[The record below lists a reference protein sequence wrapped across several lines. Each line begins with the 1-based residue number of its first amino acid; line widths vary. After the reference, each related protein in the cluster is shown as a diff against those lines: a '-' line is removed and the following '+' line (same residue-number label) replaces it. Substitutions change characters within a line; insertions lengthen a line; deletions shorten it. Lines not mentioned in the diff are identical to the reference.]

1 MAFENSI
8 RVLQGFARK
17 QVRDAKRNLKG
28 SKNLARSITA
38 QVIGSFEKSPVVQ
51 FKIPEYGGFVDTG
64 VKGTGVKPTGKNA
77 QPLKMKKPLN
87 NAFANM
93 IFGFKKG
100 QPKFRKVSG
109 KTKTGRKKVG
119 MIPPS
124 AIDKWM
130 IQKGIDGTRDAK
142 GRFISR
148 SSIKF
153 AMAISIHRQGLTGT
167 GFFSKPLGQ
176 NLGRMYMNLEGAY
189 AQDLK
194 ENLTKEKYFV

>member
-17 QVRDAKRNLKG
+17 QVADAKRKLKG
-28 SKNLARSITA
+28 SKVADSIK
-38 QVIGSFEKSPVVQ
+38 VEVVGDFESEPMVKFTMPL
-51 FKIPEYGGFVDTG
+51 YGAFVDTG

-77 QPLKMKKPLN
+77 QPLNMKKPLN
-87 NAFANM
+87 NAFANT

-109 KTKTGRKKVG
+109 KTKSGRKKVG

-130 IQKGIDGTRDAK
+130 IQKEIEGTRDAK

-167 GFFSKPLGQ
+167 GFFSEPLGL
-176 NLGRMYMNLEGAY
+176 NKLKMEYNLEGAY

-194 ENLTKEKYFV
+194 DNLELDKYFV

>member
-28 SKNLARSITA
+28 SKNLSRSITA

-77 QPLKMKKPLN
+77 QPLNMKKPLN

-93 IFGFKKG
+93 IFGFKN
-100 QPKFRKVSG
+100 QPRF
-109 KTKTGRKKVG
+109 KTTKR

-124 AIDKWM
+124 VLDKWM

>member
-17 QVRDAKRNLKG
+17 QVADAKRKLKG
-28 SKNLARSITA
+28 SKVADSIK
-38 QVIGSFEKSPVVQ
+38 VEVVGDFESEPMVKFTMPL
-51 FKIPEYGGFVDTG
+51 YGAFVDTG

-77 QPLKMKKPLN
+77 QPLKMKTPLN

-93 IFGFKKG
+93 IFGFKN
-100 QPKFRKVSG
+100 QPRF
-109 KTKTGRKKVG
+109 KTTKR

-124 AIDKWM
+124 VLDKWV
-130 IQKGIDGTRDAK
+130 IQKGIKGTRNAK

-167 GFFSKPLGQ
+167 GFFSEPLGL
-176 NLGRMYMNLEGAY
+176 NKLKMEYNLEGAY

-194 ENLTKEKYFV
+194 DNLELDKYFV

>member
-38 QVIGSFEKSPVVQ
+38 QVIGSFEKAPVVQ

-77 QPLKMKKPLN
+77 QPLNMKKPLN

-93 IFGFKKG
+93 IFGFKN
-100 QPKFRKVSG
+100 QPRF
-109 KTKTGRKKVG
+109 KTTKR

-124 AIDKWM
+124 VLDKWV
-130 IQKGIDGTRDAK
+130 IQKGIKGTRNAK
-142 GRFISR
+142 GQFLSR
-148 SSIKF
+148 NSIKF